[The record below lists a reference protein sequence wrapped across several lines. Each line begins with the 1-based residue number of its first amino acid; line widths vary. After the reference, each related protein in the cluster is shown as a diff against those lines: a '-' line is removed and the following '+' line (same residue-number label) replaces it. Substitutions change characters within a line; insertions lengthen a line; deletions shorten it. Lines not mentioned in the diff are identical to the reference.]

1 MFLRSQS
8 LVYHLGSCKICVPAY
23 VVGTSRGYFYLNVVF
38 LSTFMYP
45 KLSQVKTG
53 ILEAL
58 LFHPVVCTQR
68 ATQVPRTV
76 IVNSP
81 IRDHRPKL

>member
-1 MFLRSQS
+1 MCSGLRGRHVARV
-8 LVYHLGSCKICVPAY
+8 LLLKC
-23 VVGTSRGYFYLNVVF
+23 RF
-38 LSTFMYP
+38 LSTFMYL
-45 KLSQVKTG
+45 KLSQVKMG

-58 LFHPVVCTQR
+58 LFHPVICTQR
-68 ATQVPRTV
+68 ATQVPKTV